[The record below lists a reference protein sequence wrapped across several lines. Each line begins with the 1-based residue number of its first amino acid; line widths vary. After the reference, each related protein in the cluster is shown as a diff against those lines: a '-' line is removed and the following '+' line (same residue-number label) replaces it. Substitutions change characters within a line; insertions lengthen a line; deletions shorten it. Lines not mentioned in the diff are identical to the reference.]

1 MEELVELVVGLV
13 VDELIYGEI
22 FHGDEEPG
30 VEWNTDYESK
40 DLTIGKWYGS
50 DIDTRNYEKDVY
62 KELKEMRFRGVIS
75 KEEYNKLVSHQKK
88 VDERNKQFKKILNM
102 KCNTVEESKKV
113 LYDLKQMILDCYSKN
128 EISKETYDE
137 VNTKIEDK
145 LIQLNNEKK

>member
-1 MEELVELVVGLV
+1 MEDLVELVVGLV

-62 KELKEMRFRGVIS
+62 KEYRYRRYI
-75 KEEYNKLVSHQKK
+75 
-88 VDERNKQFKKILNM
+88 
-102 KCNTVEESKKV
+102 
-113 LYDLKQMILDCYSKN
+113 
-128 EISKETYDE
+128 
-137 VNTKIEDK
+137 
-145 LIQLNNEKK
+145 